1 MYIHSLYLCTKK
13 GQNTKRRLFCRRKKN
28 TRTHRTACIFSERTV
43 QRKNCC
49 HLEPSSCSFFL
60 MLLYGNVSEQH
71 SLKIQHHKQCEDL
84 ELEITLLSCSVFL
97 CAFQISL
104 KCVMIREE
112 ISPVYTQLFVFLSWR
127 DPAYKH
133 VYA

>member
-1 MYIHSLYLCTKK
+1 MYIRSLYLCTKK
-13 GQNTKRRLFCRRKKN
+13 EQNTKRRLSCRGKRN

-43 QRKNCC
+43 QRKNCY
-49 HLEPSSCSFFL
+49 HLEPSSCSFCL

-71 SLKIQHHKQCEDL
+71 SLQIQRHKQCEDL
-84 ELEITLLSCSVFL
+84 ELKITLLSCSVFL
-97 CAFQISL
+97 CSFQISL

-112 ISPVYTQLFVFLSWR
+112 ISPVYTQLFGFLSWR

-133 VYA
+133 ACA